1 MTRWTFK
8 SDTGLRWHSG
18 ALLYAFAAYA
28 SGWWLLLASN
38 VWALVPGTFL
48 VAHGMIIAAYLVHE
62 CAHNTLFK
70 KNQSNAQLGK
80 VLGWVCGSCYGTFE
94 DIRYKTF
101 SDTTSITMMWFGSI
115 TRLSSNSTPGCIG
128 QPFF

>member
-8 SDTGLRWHSG
+8 SNTGLRWHSG

-94 DIRYKTF
+94 DIRYKHF
-101 SDTTSITMMWFGSI
+101 RHHVDNDDVVWFDYEAFFKNIPMS
-115 TRLSSNSTPGCIG
+115 IG